1 MSEKGAIMAKIQE
14 DLELKK
20 EPKSKS
26 DSFLLVTPRKEI
38 SFRKEV
44 RTSLGHSIKKL
55 KRAFFS
61 EPILRHKSR
70 PGIAPMK
77 LDLTE
82 GANAAVESASR
93 VIPSGG
99 EGNIASFLLDDN
111 ARGTGSENN
120 ANMQNKGHNKNLPER
135 VTLTDIA
142 IVLSAVVFFVG
153 VLSAFMCMALYVD
166 LPVSPYIKQHAKSA
180 YDASFNRLDIEGL
193 KLACKSRI
201 SVIMG
206 HLTRTLQTMREN
218 IFELRLH
225 M

>member
-1 MSEKGAIMAKIQE
+1 MAKIQE

-20 EPKSKS
+20 ERKAKS
-26 DSFLLVTPRKEI
+26 DSFLCMTPRKKS

-44 RTSLGHSIKKL
+44 RTSLGRSIKKL
-55 KRAFFS
+55 ERAFFS

-82 GANAAVESASR
+82 GANAAKDSVSR
-93 VIPSGG
+93 MIPSGG
-99 EGNIASFLLDDN
+99 EGYIASFAPDVN
-111 ARGTGSENN
+111 ACGTGSENN

-142 IVLSAVVFFVG
+142 MVLSAVVFFVG

>member
-1 MSEKGAIMAKIQE
+1 MAKIEE

-20 EPKSKS
+20 EPKAKS
-26 DSFLLVTPRKEI
+26 DSFLLITPRKKS

-44 RTSLGHSIKKL
+44 RTSLGRSIKKL

-70 PGIAPMK
+70 PGIALKK

-82 GANAAVESASR
+82 GANTPEETANR

-99 EGNIASFLLDDN
+99 EGNIASFVLDDDTC
-111 ARGTGSENN
+111 GTGSENK
-120 ANMQNKGHNKNLPER
+120 ANMRNKGHNKNFPER

-166 LPVSPYIKQHAKSA
+166 LPVSPYIKQNAKSA
-180 YDASFNRLDIEGL
+180 YDASFKRLNIEGL
-193 KLACKSRI
+193 KLSFKSRI
-201 SVIMG
+201 SVMMG
-206 HLTRTLQTMREN
+206 HLTRTLKTMRDKILN
-218 IFELRLH
+218 
-225 M
+225 

>member
-1 MSEKGAIMAKIQE
+1 MPEKGVTMAKIEE

-20 EPKSKS
+20 EPKAKS
-26 DSFLLVTPRKEI
+26 DSFLLITPRKKS

-44 RTSLGHSIKKL
+44 RTSLGRSIKKL

-70 PGIAPMK
+70 PGIALMK

-82 GANAAVESASR
+82 GPKAAEESASR

-99 EGNIASFLLDDN
+99 EGNIASFVLDDD
-111 ARGTGSENN
+111 ACGTGSENN
-120 ANMQNKGHNKNLPER
+120 TNMQKKGPNQNFPER

-153 VLSAFMCMALYVD
+153 VLSAFMYMALYVD
-166 LPVSPYIKQHAKSA
+166 LPLSPYIKQHAKSA
-180 YDASFNRLDIEGL
+180 YDASFNRIDIEGL
-193 KLACKSRI
+193 KLNFKSRI
-201 SVIMG
+201 SVMMG
-206 HLTRTLQTMREN
+206 HFTGTLQTMREKILN
-218 IFELRLH
+218 
-225 M
+225 

>member
-1 MSEKGAIMAKIQE
+1 MAKIPE

-20 EPKSKS
+20 EPKAKS
-26 DSFLLVTPRKEI
+26 DSFLLITPKKKS

-44 RTSLGHSIKKL
+44 RTSLGRSIKKL

-70 PGIAPMK
+70 AGIAPKK

-82 GANAAVESASR
+82 GTNTAEESASR

-99 EGNIASFLLDDN
+99 VGNITSFVLDDD
-111 ARGTGSENN
+111 AYGTGSENN
-120 ANMQNKGHNKNLPER
+120 ANLQNKRHIKNLPER

-142 IVLSAVVFFVG
+142 LVLSAVVFFVG

-166 LPVSPYIKQHAKSA
+166 LPVSPYIMQHAKSA
-180 YDASFNRLDIEGL
+180 YDASFNRFDIEGL

-201 SVIMG
+201 SVMMG
-206 HLTRTLQTMREN
+206 HLTRTLQTMREKILN
-218 IFELRLH
+218 
-225 M
+225 

>member
-1 MSEKGAIMAKIQE
+1 MAKIEE

-20 EPKSKS
+20 EPKAKS
-26 DSFLLVTPRKEI
+26 DSFLLITPRKKS

-44 RTSLGHSIKKL
+44 RTSLGRSIKKL
-55 KRAFFS
+55 KRPFFS

-77 LDLTE
+77 LDLME
-82 GANAAVESASR
+82 GANSDEEGASW
-93 VIPSGG
+93 VIPAGG
-99 EGNIASFLLDDN
+99 ECNIASFVLDDN
-111 ARGTGSENN
+111 ACGTGFENK

-142 IVLSAVVFFVG
+142 LVLSALVFFVG

-180 YDASFNRLDIEGL
+180 YDASFNILDIERL

-201 SVIMG
+201 SVMMG
-206 HLTRTLQTMREN
+206 HLTRTLQTMREKIMN
-218 IFELRLH
+218 
-225 M
+225 

>member
-1 MSEKGAIMAKIQE
+1 MPEKEVTVAKIHE

-20 EPKSKS
+20 EPKAKS
-26 DSFLLVTPRKEI
+26 DSFLLITPRKKS

-44 RTSLGHSIKKL
+44 RTSLGRSIKKL

-70 PGIAPMK
+70 TVIAPMK

-82 GANAAVESASR
+82 CANAAEESASR

-99 EGNIASFLLDDN
+99 EGYIARFVIDDDTC
-111 ARGTGSENN
+111 GTGSENN
-120 ANMQNKGHNKNLPER
+120 ATMQNKGHNNNFSEK

-153 VLSAFMCMALYVD
+153 VLSAFLCMALFVD

-180 YDASFNRLDIEGL
+180 YDASFNRLDIERL
-193 KLACKSRI
+193 KLSCKSRI
-201 SVIMG
+201 SEMMG
-206 HLTRTLQTMREN
+206 HLTRTLQTMRQKILN
-218 IFELRLH
+218 
-225 M
+225 

>member
-1 MSEKGAIMAKIQE
+1 MAKIQE

-20 EPKSKS
+20 EPKAKS
-26 DSFLLVTPRKEI
+26 DSFLLITPRKKS

-44 RTSLGHSIKKL
+44 RTSLGRSIKKL
-55 KRAFFS
+55 ERAFFS

-82 GANAAVESASR
+82 GANAAKESASR
-93 VIPSGG
+93 MIPSGG
-99 EGNIASFLLDDN
+99 EGYIASFVPDDI
-111 ARGTGSENN
+111 ACGTGSENN

>member
-1 MSEKGAIMAKIQE
+1 MPEKEVTVAKIHE

-20 EPKSKS
+20 EPKAKS
-26 DSFLLVTPRKEI
+26 DSFLLITPRKKS

-44 RTSLGHSIKKL
+44 RTSLGRSIKKL

-70 PGIAPMK
+70 PGIAPTK

-82 GANAAVESASR
+82 GANAAEESANR

-99 EGNIASFLLDDN
+99 EGYIGSFVLDDD
-111 ARGTGSENN
+111 ACDTGSENN
-120 ANMQNKGHNKNLPER
+120 ANLQNKGHNKNLPER

-180 YDASFNRLDIEGL
+180 YDASFNRLDTEGL
-193 KLACKSRI
+193 KLAWKSRI

-206 HLTRTLQTMREN
+206 HLTRTLETMREKILN
-218 IFELRLH
+218 
-225 M
+225 

>member
-1 MSEKGAIMAKIQE
+1 MAKIEE

-20 EPKSKS
+20 EPKAKS
-26 DSFLLVTPRKEI
+26 DSFLLITPRKKS

-44 RTSLGHSIKKL
+44 RTSMGRSIKKL

-82 GANAAVESASR
+82 GANATEESESR

-99 EGNIASFLLDDN
+99 EGNITSFVLDDN
-111 ARGTGSENN
+111 ACDTGSENN
-120 ANMQNKGHNKNLPER
+120 ANMQNKGINENSTER

-153 VLSAFMCMALYVD
+153 VLSAVMYMALYVD

-180 YDASFNRLDIEGL
+180 HDASFNRLDIEGL

-201 SVIMG
+201 SVMME
-206 HLTRTLQTMREN
+206 HLTRTLQTMREKILN
-218 IFELRLH
+218 
-225 M
+225 